1 MLSCSALSP
10 QSSEGSLIPYQCT
23 ALTLFPSCNVYVS
36 TSEQMLPRRVWLC
49 CQCSK
54 GGAGKHTSLRNAHQL
69 LCFLKPFEKL
79 QSNMRCSPDTAS
91 TCTSRS
97 ETCVLDRPTW
107 NRVLGPCSLAGLRGA
122 TGLRLLQ
129 KWMLDSSG
137 LGVSNNPLGVCKTE
151 KVNILSYAEWFY
163 FC

>member
-1 MLSCSALSP
+1 MSWALHSKVVWNCSFGSPTLSRSALSP

-97 ETCVLDRPTW
+97 ETCVRQTYLEQS
-107 NRVLGPCSLAGLRGA
+107 VGSLQPGRTQRSNGAEAAPEMDAGQQRARG
-122 TGLRLLQ
+122 Q
-129 KWMLDSSG
+129 Q
-137 LGVSNNPLGVCKTE
+137 
-151 KVNILSYAEWFY
+151 
-163 FC
+163 